1 MLFQA
6 HSDES
11 IGVSL
16 GRQSMGV
23 SMNTEEKQAK
33 LDMIASKI
41 LDRSCG
47 LDIAKSCL
55 NPVPGDGDPDAQLL
69 FIGEAPGAQEDKA
82 GVPFVGASGKFLDE
96 MLETIGLRRD
106 DVFVTNIVKFR
117 PPDNR
122 DPSQEEIDV
131 CLPYLL
137 SQIKVIQ
144 PSLIIFLGRHSM
156 SVFLPELKISEAH
169 GKVYKRSGMVFLLL
183 YHPAAALYNGGM
195 RQTLIDD
202 FSKIPSILKT
212 LTTK

>member
-33 LDMIASKI
+33 LDIIASKI

-82 GVPFVGASGKFLDE
+82 GVPFVGASGKFLDK

-169 GKVYKRSGMVFLLL
+169 GKVYKRSGMVFLPL

>member
-1 MLFQA
+1 
-6 HSDES
+6 
-11 IGVSL
+11 
-16 GRQSMGV
+16 
-23 SMNTEEKQAK
+23 MNTEEKQAK
-33 LDMIASKI
+33 LDIIASKI

-122 DPSQEEIDV
+122 DPSKEEIDI

-137 SQIKVIQ
+137 SQIKIIQ

-156 SVFLPELKISEAH
+156 NVFLPELKISEAH
-169 GKVYKRSGMVFLLL
+169 GKVYKRSGMVFLPL

-202 FSKIPSILKT
+202 FAKIPSILKT
-212 LTTK
+212 LETKQ

>member
-1 MLFQA
+1 
-6 HSDES
+6 
-11 IGVSL
+11 
-16 GRQSMGV
+16 
-23 SMNTEEKQAK
+23 MNTEEKQAK
-33 LDMIASKI
+33 LDTIASKI

-55 NPVPGDGDPDAQLL
+55 NPVPGDGDPDAQLM

-122 DPSQEEIDV
+122 DPSKEEIDV

-137 SQIKVIQ
+137 SQIKAIQ

-156 SVFLPELKISEAH
+156 NVFLPELKISEAH
-169 GKVYKRSGMVFLLL
+169 GKVYKRSGMVFLPL

-202 FSKIPSILKT
+202 FAKIPSILKT
-212 LTTK
+212 LDTKK

>member
-1 MLFQA
+1 
-6 HSDES
+6 
-11 IGVSL
+11 
-16 GRQSMGV
+16 
-23 SMNTEEKQAK
+23 MNTEEKQAK
-33 LDMIASKI
+33 LDTIASKI

-55 NPVPGDGDPDAQLL
+55 NPVPGDGDPDAQLM

-122 DPSQEEIDV
+122 DPSKEEIDV

-144 PSLIIFLGRHSM
+144 PSLIRC
-156 SVFLPELKISEAH
+156 V
-169 GKVYKRSGMVFLLL
+169 
-183 YHPAAALYNGGM
+183 
-195 RQTLIDD
+195 
-202 FSKIPSILKT
+202 
-212 LTTK
+212 

>member
-1 MLFQA
+1 
-6 HSDES
+6 
-11 IGVSL
+11 
-16 GRQSMGV
+16 
-23 SMNTEEKQAK
+23 MNTEEKQAK
-33 LDMIASKI
+33 LDIIASKI

-69 FIGEAPGAQEDKA
+69 FVGEAPGAQEDKA

-122 DPSQEEIDV
+122 DPSKEEIDV

-156 SVFLPELKISEAH
+156 NVFLPELKISESH
-169 GKVYKRSGMVFLLL
+169 GRVYKRSGMVFLPL

-202 FSKIPSILKT
+202 FAKIPSILKT
-212 LTTK
+212 LETKK